1 MNRFQRFLVES
12 TARLVPDFRRF
23 LREAG
28 GSMQLANGALA
39 QMIQEKRERDR
50 VVNLRRAEMEESWEL
65 AGSGPPMLPVID
77 GRPIAVQEAATDVVL
92 KERLWELELSL
103 EDRGWTRQLATASVE
118 FSRWGI
124 QQLILIG
131 RLYSMKNPL
140 IKRGVSVSASY
151 VFGRGVEIT
160 SDDDDVKDAI
170 ERFFTRPG
178 NQKELGHSG
187 LVEKHRSL
195 LVDGNVFF
203 VFFADKGSG
212 EVEVRTIDPI
222 EIWDVITDP
231 DDSGTP
237 WFYRR
242 NWSPVKFDASAAQGY
257 QTSERVDEFYPA
269 LGYEPSVRPPTIGGK
284 RVNWD
289 SPVYHIKI
297 GGMPKWKFG
306 CPDIYAAIDHARAYR
321 DFLNDWCTITR
332 ALARFSWDVEQPGG
346 AQAIGAVSQ
355 ALGTT
360 LGNGGT
366 SIESNP
372 PPNVASAFVR
382 SPGTKVTPYRTAG
395 ATTEPEQ
402 GRRILLMV
410 AAAFGLPET
419 FFGDASTGSLATAV
433 SLDRPTELKFLEAQ
447 EVWREALQVIISH
460 ALSTEATGMKGKLR
474 EALKTRVLRFAREAL
489 PKKKSGD
496 SVSILVEFPAVLEH
510 DLAQT
515 VTAIVQAATLG
526 GFDLAGTM
534 DLKTLARLV
543 NNEVGNDSFEEMWE
557 AMYPNYVE
565 MVDDGTG
572 QKPEDEPGSVAGGQA
587 HPKLPTPSFG
597 AESARMVKMLA
608 EAVVELQRKGKL
620 KLIA

>member
-1 MNRFQRFLVES
+1 MNRIQRFLLES

-28 GSMQLANGALA
+28 GSMALANGALA
-39 QMIQEKRERDR
+39 QMMQERQQRNEQREM
-50 VVNLRRAEMEESWEL
+50 RRAEIAESWEY
-65 AGSGPPMLPVID
+65 AGSGPPMLATID
-77 GRPIAVQEAATDVVL
+77 GQPVAVQEAVANVKL
-92 KERLWELELSL
+92 KERLWELELAL
-103 EDRGWTRQLATASVE
+103 EDRGWTRQLAMASTE

-140 IKRGVSVSASY
+140 IKRGVFVSAFY

-160 SDDDDVKDAI
+160 SDDDDVTGAI
-170 ERFFTRPG
+170 KRFFASPG
-178 NQKELGHSG
+178 NQKELGHAG
-187 LVEKHRSL
+187 LVEKHKSL
-195 LVDGNVFF
+195 QVDGNIFF
-203 VFFADKGSG
+203 VFFSNKGTG
-212 EVEVRTIDPI
+212 EVQVRTIDPI

-242 NWSPVKFDASAAQGY
+242 NWSPVKFDASASLGY
-257 QTSERVDEFYPA
+257 QTAERIDEFYPA
-269 LGYEPSVRPPTIGGK
+269 LGYEPAQRISIIAGK
-284 RVNWD
+284 PVNWD
-289 SPVYHIKI
+289 SPVYHMKV
-297 GGMPKWKFG
+297 GAMPKWKFG
-306 CPDIYAAIDHARAYR
+306 VPDIYGAIDHARAYR

-332 ALARFSWDVEQPGG
+332 ALARFTWDVEQPGG
-346 AQAIGAVSQ
+346 AQAIGTMSQ
-355 ALGTT
+355 ALSTT

-366 SIESNP
+366 TVETNP
-372 PPNVASAFVR
+372 PPTVASAFVR
-382 SPGTKVTPYRTAG
+382 SPGTKATPFRTAG

-447 EVWREALQVIISH
+447 EMWREALRNIVGYAI
-460 ALSTEATGMKGKLR
+460 STEASGMKGKLR
-474 EALKTRVLRFAREAL
+474 EAVGKRTLHFVEKSL
-489 PKKKSGD
+489 PQKKRQD
-496 SVSILVEFPAVLEH
+496 EVSILVDFPAVLEH

-515 VTAIVQAATLG
+515 VTAIVQAATMG

-534 DLKTLARLV
+534 DLKTASRLL
-543 NNEVGNDSFEEMWE
+543 NNEVGNDRFEEMWD
-557 AMYPNYVE
+557 AMYPNYEE
-565 MVDDGTG
+565 MIDDGTG
-572 QKPEDEPGSVAGGQA
+572 KKSEDPVAGTA
-587 HPKLPTPSFG
+587 LSKPKLPTPSFG

-608 EAVVELQRKGKL
+608 EAVLDMQKKGKI